1 MFAGAHTASNCT
13 SLAVPSNGMITYAND
28 TTPDFDSGTTATYS
42 CNEGFGPSG
51 GDTVRT
57 CQGQP
62 IGAWSGTAPTCE
74 GMCMILYIIWLYS

>member
-1 MFAGAHTASNCT
+1 M
-13 SLAVPSNGMITYAND
+13 AVPSNGMITYAID
-28 TTPDFDSGTTATYS
+28 VTPDFDPGTTATYS
-42 CNEGFGPSG
+42 CDEGFGLSG

-74 GMCMILYIIWLYS
+74 GMHVILIHAILRL

>member
-1 MFAGAHTASNCT
+1 M
-13 SLAVPSNGMITYAND
+13 AVPSNGMITYAND

-42 CNEGFGPSG
+42 CDEGFGLSGVCNEGFGSSG

-62 IGAWSGTAPTCE
+62 IGAWNGTAPTCE
-74 GMCMILYIIWLYS
+74 GIYKCS